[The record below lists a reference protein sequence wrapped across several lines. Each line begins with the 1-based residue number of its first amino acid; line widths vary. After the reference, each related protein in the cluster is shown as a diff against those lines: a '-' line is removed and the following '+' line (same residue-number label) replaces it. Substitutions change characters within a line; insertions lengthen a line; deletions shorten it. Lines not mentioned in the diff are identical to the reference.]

1 MQNPC
6 VQIAAWAVSTQHER
20 RHFCF
25 TQSMWSTV
33 KIFVFI
39 VTAGQIDSW
48 IFDFNSQSTTEQL
61 PGRDKRPATMTINII
76 NGIPLFVLFFI
87 FLDRFSF
94 FLSCCI
100 FHYPVRNQIDAST
113 FDRFICRLLSRIAQ
127 AISRVVEVYTAPSP
141 RHQ

>member
-1 MQNPC
+1 MCSDCCMGCLHSTRTKAFLFYSVNVEYSQNVC
-6 VQIAAWAVSTQHER
+6 
-20 RHFCF
+20 
-25 TQSMWSTV
+25 
-33 KIFVFI
+33 FI

-48 IFDFNSQSTTEQL
+48 IFDFNSQSTTEKL

-76 NGIPLFVLFFI
+76 NGIPLFVPFFI

-127 AISRVVEVYTAPSP
+127 AISRVVELYTAPRP
-141 RHQ
+141 RQQ